1 MDLSLEF
8 ADRPPRTLLNGDP
21 SIDDPVNDTGL
32 APHRGDLQ
40 MSEEFASMV
49 NLICEGHGEIR

>member
-8 ADRPPRTLLNGDP
+8 ADRPARTLPNGDP

-40 MSEEFASMV
+40 MSEEFAYMV
-49 NLICEGHGEIR
+49 KLICEGHGEIR